1 MDRFDAMTAFLT
13 VCETESLT
21 AAARRLGL
29 SPSVMSR
36 QIGALES
43 RLGTRLFHR
52 TTRSLSLTDI
62 SSGRGASWPIST
74 RRSAQH
80 KATGRNPRAGS
91 P

>member
-1 MDRFDAMTAFLT
+1 MDRFDAMTAFVA

-29 SPSVMSR
+29 SPSVVSR
-36 QIGALES
+36 QIAALEG

-52 TTRSLSLTDI
+52 TTRQISLTDA
-62 SSGRGASWPIST
+62 GARYLERA
-74 RRSAQH
+74 RRIL
-80 KATGRNPRAGS
+80 AGS